1 MNKKLSV
8 SMVSIFVCFLC
19 LVTFSVSAWSAEKV
33 NINFASEYGP
43 PHPSIK
49 NGIMPWIDK
58 VKKMSN
64 GRLIIN
70 YFAPNALTPQR
81 EHFAATVSGAVD
93 MAFSPPAF
101 TPGKFPLAD
110 VIGLPM
116 IFSNAESASLATM
129 KIYNKFPNFK
139 AEYTDF
145 KFLWMHVSA
154 LFELH
159 TTKKL
164 VKTLEDLKGMKIIV
178 WLPPAR
184 NMAKALGANPV
195 EVTPQDTYL
204 ALERGMADGVLCPLA
219 PIREKKISDSAKY
232 HTMFGLFCNPFWG
245 AMNQKKYDSLPADLK
260 KIIDD
265 TTGEKMSRLFGR
277 TLDEGAA
284 RDEIAFKKEGHT
296 FYYLPPKEKQRWI
309 DRIDPL
315 HDVWV
320 KKMEAKGHKNAAEI
334 RREAIRLGKELA
346 K

>member
-1 MNKKLSV
+1 MKRFVSV
-8 SMVSIFVCFLC
+8 SLCLVAVSIF
-19 LVTFSVSAWSAEKV
+19 LVTFSVSARSAEVV

-49 NGIMPWIDK
+49 NGIMPWIEK
-58 VKKMSN
+58 VKEMSG
-64 GRLIIN
+64 GRLVIN

-93 MAFSPPAF
+93 MAFSPQGF

-110 VIGLPM
+110 VLALPM
-116 IFSNAESASLATM
+116 VFSSAESGSLTTM
-129 KIYNKFPNFK
+129 KLYNTFPNFK
-139 AEYTDF
+139 AEYSDF

-164 VKTLEDLKGMKIIV
+164 VKTLEDLQGMKIIV
-178 WLPPAR
+178 WHPTAR
-184 NMAKALGANPV
+184 EMAKALGANPV
-195 EVTPQDTYL
+195 EQTPGDTYL

-232 HTMFGLFCNPFWG
+232 HTMFGLFANSFWG

-265 TTGEKMSRLFGR
+265 TTGENMSRTFGR

-284 RDEIAFKKEGHT
+284 KDEIAFKKEGHT
-296 FYYLPPKEKQRWI
+296 FYYLPPQEKQRWI
-309 DRIDPL
+309 DKVSGI
-315 HDVWV
+315 HQEWV
-320 KKMEAKGHKNAAEI
+320 KKMEAKGIGNAAEI
-334 RREAIRLGKELA
+334 RKETIRLAKELA